1 MRWIILLS
9 ALLIVLRVSAKE
21 FPENSVFHASIPLTD
36 QDAKP
41 FLLKQQKNKVQL
53 VAFVY
58 SHCTSICPVIVA
70 DLLRLD
76 TLLSAE
82 IKPQVEYVLVS
93 LNPEKDTPELMKT
106 FLRERGITDRRW
118 HFVRASNDDTRE
130 LALLFDVRY
139 NQTPK
144 EIIHSN
150 VISVLGPT
158 GLLVF
163 QRKGNSALETL
174 VETINATLNTPNTT
188 LNTPL

>member
-1 MRWIILLS
+1 MRWIIVIITLLVM
-9 ALLIVLRVSAKE
+9 LIVLQATANELSANSLFHSRVA
-21 FPENSVFHASIPLTD
+21 LTD

-41 FLLKQQKNKVQL
+41 FMLSQQKNKVQI

-58 SHCTSICPVIVA
+58 SHCTSVCPVIVA
-70 DLLRLD
+70 DLMRLD

-82 IKPQVEYVLVS
+82 IKPKVEYLLVS
-93 LNPEKDTPELMKT
+93 LNPEKDTPEMMQT
-106 FLRERGITDRRW
+106 FLRERGITDTRW

-139 NQTPK
+139 SQMPK

-163 QRKGNSALETL
+163 QRKGNSALEAV
-174 VETINATLNTPNTT
+174 VEVINKEFM
-188 LNTPL
+188 